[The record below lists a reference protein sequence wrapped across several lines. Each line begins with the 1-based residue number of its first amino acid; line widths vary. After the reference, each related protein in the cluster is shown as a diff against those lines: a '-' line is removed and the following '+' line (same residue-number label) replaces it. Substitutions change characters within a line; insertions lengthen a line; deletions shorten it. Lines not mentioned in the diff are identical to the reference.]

1 MRAPGL
7 EEEAPEFAPLRVE
20 HAEVKGDAQECLDC
34 AYSVILMRLGYVLRS
49 SLQGVEGAP
58 VVLAWSVD
66 RAHDA
71 LVTGLEFF
79 RVHARNEVQR
89 RQRVVAGG
97 VAAPLAVQEFVD
109 AIEAHWGFSPEMLT
123 TTVEARGVRNAYS
136 RPELL
141 GVDRWAAM
149 VAAFVR
155 FGGPVLI
162 ADCGTALT
170 VDCVDAGGGH
180 LGGWIVPG
188 LGLLRQALARGT
200 RLESLALSTALA
212 SEKTFGCN
220 TEEAVILGCLNTLAG
235 TLERARRGG
244 SLACGAGCRLLLT
257 GGDAEIV
264 YDRLSSDWKVVPG
277 LVLDGLALL
286 AGEGQ

>member
-1 MRAPGL
+1 MSERLIVDIGSTHVAW
-7 EEEAPEFAPLRVE
+7 
-20 HAEVKGDAQECLDC
+20 
-34 AYSVILMRLGYVLRS
+34 RLGEAYGRVLHRGHPG
-49 SLQGVEGAP
+49 SLIT
-58 VVLAWSVD
+58 
-66 RAHDA
+66 R
-71 LVTGLEFF
+71 
-79 RVHARNEVQR
+79 EVGER
-89 RQRVVAGG
+89 PGSVVAGG

-109 AIEAHWGFSPEMLT
+109 AVEAHWGLSPEMLT
-123 TTVEARGVRNAYS
+123 TTAQAHGVRNAYS

-141 GVDRWAAM
+141 GIDRWAAM

-155 FGGPVLI
+155 FGGPVLV

-170 VDCVDAGGGH
+170 VDCIDAGGGH

-212 SEKTFGCN
+212 SEKTFGAN

-235 TLERARRGG
+235 TLERARREG
-244 SLACGAGCRLLLT
+244 SQACGAECRLLLT

-264 YDRLSSDWKVVPG
+264 HGRLSSDWKVIPG

-286 AGEGQ
+286 AGEGR